1 MGRKFHHLTYSDRLK
16 IEALHMAKHTSQE
29 IADQLGVH
37 VSTINRELK
46 RGVYIHRNTDWT
58 EEERYSPEQA
68 EEKYRIYLKKKGQE
82 KKIRRDEKLL
92 NLIEDK
98 IIYERCSPY
107 AALEKIKK
115 EDYQGKVQICLTTC
129 YNYIRAGEFPNLELA
144 YLPYKRKKR
153 KKKQE
158 VRVKRAVRGTSI
170 EKRPEEINE
179 RRSYGHWEM
188 DTVCGQ
194 RGKSKKSLL
203 VLTERMT
210 RLELVRVLKQHTAE
224 EVVRSLDRIERE
236 LGEKRFR
243 ETFKTI
249 TVDNGREFM
258 DVEGMERS
266 RRNKKPRTSIYYC
279 HPYSSYERG
288 SNENQ
293 NKLVRRHIPKGINF
307 DGISKKEVKYIEDW
321 INDYPRQ
328 MFIGKSAREI
338 FERAGNKPIWKN
350 SA

>member
-16 IEALHMAKHTSQE
+16 IEALHIAKHTSQE

-37 VSTINRELK
+37 ISTINRELK
-46 RGVYIHRNTDWT
+46 RGTYIHRNTDWT
-58 EEERYSPEQA
+58 EEVRYSPDMA
-68 EEKYRIYLKKKGQE
+68 EEKYRAFLKVKGQE
-82 KKIRRDEKLL
+82 KKIRKDEKLL
-92 NLIEDK
+92 HLIEDK
-98 IIYERCSPY
+98 IVYDKCSPY
-107 AALEKIKK
+107 AALEEIKK
-115 EDYQGKVQICLTTC
+115 GDYKCEVQICLATC

-144 YLPYKRKKR
+144 YMPYKRKKR
-153 KKKQE
+153 KKRRE
-158 VRVKRAVRGTSI
+158 VRPKRAARGISI
-170 EKRPEEINE
+170 EKRPEEINA
-179 RRSYGHWEM
+179 RSSYGHWEM

-210 RLELVRVLKQHTAE
+210 RVELVRLLKHHTAE
-224 EVVRSLDRIERE
+224 EVVHSLDQLERE

-249 TVDNGREFM
+249 TVDNGYEFM
-258 DVEGMERS
+258 DVKGMERS
-266 RRNKKPRTSIYYC
+266 RRNKKPRTIIYYC
-279 HPYSSYERG
+279 HPFSSYERG

-293 NKLVRRHIPKGINF
+293 NKLVRRHIPKGVNF
-307 DGISKKEVKYIEDW
+307 DSISKKEVKYIEDW

-328 MFIGKSAREI
+328 MFTGKSAREI
-338 FERAGNKPIWKN
+338 FERTGNKPIWKN

>member
-1 MGRKFHHLTYSDRLK
+1 M
-16 IEALHMAKHTSQE
+16 
-29 IADQLGVH
+29 
-37 VSTINRELK
+37 
-46 RGVYIHRNTDWT
+46 
-58 EEERYSPEQA
+58 
-68 EEKYRIYLKKKGQE
+68 
-82 KKIRRDEKLL
+82 
-92 NLIEDK
+92 
-98 IIYERCSPY
+98 
-107 AALEKIKK
+107 
-115 EDYQGKVQICLTTC
+115 QICLTTC

-158 VRVKRAVRGTSI
+158 VKVKRAVRGTSI
-170 EKRPEEINE
+170 ENDQKRLMKEEVTDTGKWTLFVVKEE
-179 RRSYGHWEM
+179 RAR
-188 DTVCGQ
+188 
-194 RGKSKKSLL
+194 KSLL

-210 RLELVRVLKQHTAE
+210 RVELVRVLKQHTAE

-249 TVDNGREFM
+249 TVDNGCEFM
-258 DVEGMERS
+258 DVEEWNAPEGIRS
-266 RRNKKPRTSIYYC
+266 QGQVFIIAIRILPMREEVTRTK
-279 HPYSSYERG
+279 
-288 SNENQ
+288 
-293 NKLVRRHIPKGINF
+293 NKLVRRHIPKGTNF